1 MKLTDERSAGLNTV
15 RSYSPGQLKVG
26 DSVITRSCLISP
38 TELISDWRPQ
48 LLNELTLE
56 DLEPLLALAPEIVIL
71 GAGVKQRFPPMEWM
85 AALMSRGI
93 GCDVM
98 DTGAAC
104 RTYNVLVSEGRK
116 VVAAIFV
123 N

>member
-1 MKLTDERSAGLNTV
+1 MKLTDERSAGANTV
-15 RSYSPGQLKVG
+15 RSYSPGQIKVG
-26 DSVITRSCLISP
+26 DAVLTRSCLISAS
-38 TELISDWRPQ
+38 TLISNWRPQ
-48 LLNELTLE
+48 SLSELTLE
-56 DLEPLLALAPEIVIL
+56 DLEPIFGLAPEIVVL
-71 GAGVKQRFPPMEWM
+71 GAGPKQRFPPMEWM

-104 RTYNVLVSEGRK
+104 RTYNVLISEGRE
-116 VVAAIFV
+116 VVAALFV

>member
-1 MKLTDERSAGLNTV
+1 MKLTDERSQGLNTI
-15 RSYSPGQLKVG
+15 RSYSPGQVKVG
-26 DSVITRSCLISP
+26 EAVITRSCLISAS
-38 TELISDWRPQ
+38 TLISDWRPQ
-48 LLNELTLE
+48 TLSELSQQ
-56 DLEPLLALAPEIVIL
+56 DLEPILALAPEIVVL
-71 GAGVKQRFPPMEWM
+71 GAGAKQRFPPMELM

-116 VVAAIFV
+116 VVAALFV
-123 N
+123 S

>member
-1 MKLTDERSAGLNTV
+1 MKLTDERSAGVNTV
-15 RSYSPGQLKVG
+15 RSYSPGQVQVG
-26 DSVITRSCLISP
+26 ESVITRSCLISP
-38 TELISDWRPQ
+38 TELIYDWRPQ
-48 LLNELTLE
+48 SLSELTLG

-71 GAGVKQRFPPMEWM
+71 GAGMKQRFPPMEWM

-116 VVAAIFV
+116 VVAAVFV

>member
-116 VVAAIFV
+116 VVAAMFV